1 MTGETDLLV
10 VGGGLWGMAAAWRCA
25 ERGAHVRVIDDG
37 EPSAGSVAAGM
48 LGPWSE
54 MEDGQTALNAMLH
67 ASAEAWPAFARRL
80 AEATGVDLG
89 YLRSG
94 AVLVAARPEHIGAVR
109 HRLTSMAALG
119 SPRPWISGSGMRAI
133 EPGLSPRVA
142 GGADLPDEHQVDP
155 RRLLGALRTA
165 LHGAG
170 VEVVRDVAVAARRH
184 LVELA
189 SGRHLRA
196 GRVLIASGWSATLLS
211 ARVSLRP
218 VKGQILR
225 LGVPP
230 GGRTSIQRVVR
241 TPSVYLVPRADGE
254 VVVGATSEE
263 ASDRRVSAGAI
274 HRLLDEA
281 THAVPDVRELELKEA
296 AAGLRPT
303 TTDGLPALGEDE
315 DGVLWAAG
323 GFRHGVLLTPCVA
336 GAIAELA
343 GSGGLPG
350 WALPF
355 SPRRF
360 GVHEAQVTCASR

>member
-1 MTGETDLLV
+1 MTGGTDLLV

-25 ERGAHVRVIDDG
+25 EGGARVRVIHDEG
-37 EPSAGSVAAGM
+37 VSAGSVAAGM

-54 MEDGQTALNAMLH
+54 AEDGQAALNAMLR
-67 ASAEAWPAFARRL
+67 AAAQAWPDFADRL
-80 AEATGVDLG
+80 AEASGADPG

-109 HRLTSMAALG
+109 HRLTAMGALG
-119 SPRPWISGSGMRAI
+119 SPSPWLSGSSLRAI
-133 EPGLSPRVA
+133 ERGLSPRVA

-155 RRLLGALRTA
+155 RRLLAALRDA

-170 VEVVRDVAVAARRH
+170 VEVVHDAATAAQRH
-184 LVELA
+184 VVELA
-189 SGRHLRA
+189 SGRRLRA
-196 GRVLIASGWSATLLS
+196 GRVLIASGWTATRLS
-211 ARVSLRP
+211 ARVTLRP

-230 GGRTSIQRVVR
+230 GGEMPIRRVVR

-254 VVVGATSEE
+254 LVVGATSEE
-263 ASDRRVSAGAI
+263 ASDRRVSAGAV
-274 HRLLDEA
+274 HGLLDEA
-281 THAVPDVRELELKEA
+281 IHVVPDVRELELREA

-303 TTDGLPALGEDE
+303 TTDGLPVLGEDE

-323 GFRHGVLLTPCVA
+323 GSRDGVLMTPSVA
-336 GAIAELA
+336 EAIAELA
-343 GSGGLPG
+343 GSGVLPG

-355 SPRRF
+355 APRRF
-360 GVHEAQVTCASR
+360 GVQQPQVVCASR

>member
-1 MTGETDLLV
+1 MTGGPDLLV

-25 ERGAHVRVIDDG
+25 ESGARVRVIHDG
-37 EPSAGSVAAGM
+37 GLPAGSVAAGM

-54 MEDGQTALNAMLH
+54 AEDGQAALNAMLR
-67 ASAEAWPAFARRL
+67 AAAQAWPGFARRL

-119 SPRPWISGSGMRAI
+119 SARPWISGSGMRAI

-155 RRLLGALRTA
+155 RRLLAALRDA
-165 LHGAG
+165 LHRAD
-170 VEVVRDVAVAARRH
+170 VEVVRDSAVAVRRH
-184 LVELA
+184 AVEPA
-189 SGRHLRA
+189 SGRQLRA
-196 GRVLIASGWSATLLS
+196 GRVLVASGWTATRLS
-211 ARVSLRP
+211 ARVTLRP

-225 LGVPP
+225 LGAPP
-230 GGRTSIQRVVR
+230 GEETPIRRVVR
-241 TPSVYLVPRADGE
+241 TPSVYLVPRPDGE
-254 VVVGATSEE
+254 LVVGATSEE
-263 ASDRRVSAGAI
+263 AGDRRVSAGAV

-281 THAVPDVRELELKEA
+281 IHVVPEVRECELREA

-303 TTDGLPALGEDE
+303 TTDGLPVLGEDE

-323 GFRHGVLLTPCVA
+323 GSRHGVLMTPIIA

-343 GSGGLPG
+343 GGGVLPG

>member
-1 MTGETDLLV
+1 MTGGPDLLV

-25 ERGAHVRVIDDG
+25 ESGARVRVIHDG
-37 EPSAGSVAAGM
+37 GPPAGSVAAGM

-54 MEDGQTALNAMLH
+54 AEDGQAALNAMLR
-67 ASAEAWPAFARRL
+67 AAAQAWPGFASRL
-80 AEATGVDLG
+80 AETAGVDSG

-155 RRLLGALRTA
+155 RRLLSALRTA

-170 VEVVRDVAVAARRH
+170 IEVVHDSATTVRRH

-189 SGRHLRA
+189 SGRRLRA
-196 GRVLIASGWSATLLS
+196 GRVLVAAGWTATRLS
-211 ARVSLRP
+211 ARVTLRP

-225 LGVPP
+225 LAAPP
-230 GGRTSIQRVVR
+230 GGDTPIRRVVR
-241 TPSVYLVPRADGE
+241 TPSIYVVPRADGE
-254 VVVGATSEE
+254 LVVGATSEE
-263 ASDRRVSAGAI
+263 ASDARVSAGAV

-281 THAVPDVRELELKEA
+281 IRAVADVRELELREA
-296 AAGLRPT
+296 SAGLRPAT
-303 TTDGLPALGEDE
+303 PDGLPVLGEDAG
-315 DGVLWAAG
+315 GVLWAAG
-323 GFRHGVLLTPCVA
+323 GSRHGVLMTPSA
-336 GAIAELA
+336 AEAIAEVA
-343 GSGGLPG
+343 ATGAPPG
-350 WALPF
+350 WTAPF

-360 GVHEAQVTCASR
+360 AAPDRQVTCASS